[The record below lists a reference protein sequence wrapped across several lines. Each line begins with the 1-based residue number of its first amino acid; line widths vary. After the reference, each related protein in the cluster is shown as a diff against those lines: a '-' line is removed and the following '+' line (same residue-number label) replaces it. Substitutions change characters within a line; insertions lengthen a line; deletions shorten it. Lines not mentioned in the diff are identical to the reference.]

1 VNFTKIKM
9 LFKYPLKCMLISVG
23 YISLNIYIVY
33 FQISG
38 RGPVKGTK
46 SCGMLHHC
54 IEERM

>member
-1 VNFTKIKM
+1 M
-9 LFKYPLKCMLISVG
+9 LLKYPLKYMLISVG
-23 YISLNIYIVY
+23 YISLDIYIVY

-46 SCGMLHHC
+46 SCRMLHHC